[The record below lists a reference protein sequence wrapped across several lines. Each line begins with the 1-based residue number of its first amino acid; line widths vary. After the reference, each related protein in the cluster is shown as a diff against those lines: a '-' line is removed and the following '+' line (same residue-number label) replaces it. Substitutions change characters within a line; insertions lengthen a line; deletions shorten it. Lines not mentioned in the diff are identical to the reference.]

1 LDFGRGED
9 KFYVGGRLF
18 QSFEK
23 SIEGLGGEHMDFID
37 DIDFKLSSGG
47 GVRDAF
53 PKFLDAFNAS
63 IGGAVDLQDV
73 EAATLLDLFADI
85 VVWVEVSFGAFG
97 AVEGFGED
105 AGGGGFPDSAGADK
119 KKGVGQTTLGNGVG
133 QGTDDMI
140 LADKLR
146 KGARAVFAGENK
158 VTHRKAE

>member
-1 LDFGRGED
+1 M
-9 KFYVGGRLF
+9 GGRLF

-37 DIDFKLSSGG
+37 DIDFKLSAGG

-53 PKFLDAFNAS
+53 PKFLDAFDAS

-85 VVWVEVSFGAFG
+85 VVWVEVSFWAFG

-105 AGGGGFPDSAGADK
+105 AGGGGFPDSARADK

>member
-18 QSFEK
+18 QSFEE

-47 GVRDAF
+47 GVRDAIPQIF
-53 PKFLDAFNAS
+53 DFTDATVGS
-63 IGGAVDLQDV
+63 AVDLKDV
-73 EAATLLDLFADI
+73 EATTFLDLFADI